1 MNEHSW
7 RELVGEERPVG
18 FDQVAIGVAS
28 SDTMRSWS
36 KGEVKNPETINYR
49 TFKPEKGGLFCE
61 RIFGPT
67 RDWECSCGKYKR
79 IKHKGVICDRCGV
92 EVTLARVR
100 RERMGH
106 IELAVPVSHIW
117 FYKCMPS
124 RLGLMLDMSARQ
136 LERVIYYEDYIVIDP
151 GKTPLQKTQLLNEV
165 EYREAQEQYGEDFVA
180 GMGAE
185 AVKKLLAEIDLNKLN
200 KELEKAMGAT
210 KSKQIRKKLA
220 KRLKLV
226 QGFQNSHARPEWM
239 VLDVLPVI
247 PPDLRPLVPLEG
259 GRFATSDLNDL
270 YRRVI
275 NRNNRLKNLLLLKT
289 PDVIIRN
296 EKRMLQEAVDAL
308 FDNGRH
314 GRAVTGAGNRPLK
327 SLSDMLKGKG
337 GRFRQNLLGKRVD
350 YSGRSVIV
358 IGPELKLHQCGLP
371 KKMALVLFEPFIIRR
386 LKDLGY
392 VHTVRSAKK
401 MIERQTP
408 EVWDILEE
416 VTKGHPVLLNRAPTL
431 HRLSI
436 QAFEPQLIEGEAIRI
451 HPLVCTAYNADFD
464 GDQMAVHVPLSVEA
478 QMEARMLMLA
488 PNNIFSPSSG
498 KPITTPSQD
507 ITLGCYYLTQNPR
520 RAAGSDADGRLPL
533 FSDAIEVEFAMAEG
547 SIRTHD
553 RIRIKNPDHGQQT
566 TFGNADVKIIETT
579 AGRVIFN
586 QIWPKQ
592 LGFFNKAAGKKQLS
606 DIIWRCYQIAGPA
619 ETVATLDK
627 LKELGF
633 AEATKAGISIGISD
647 MIIPKEKQTELENA
661 YKQIRQVEQQYRKG
675 IITDGERY
683 NKIIDIWTH
692 AGDEISSVMFRTLEH
707 NEGRKELN
715 PVYLMVDSGSRGNR
729 QQVRQLAGMRGLMA
743 KPSGEIIERPIT
755 SNFREGLS
763 VLEYFISTHGARK
776 GLADT
781 ALKTADSGYLT
792 RKLVDASQDVII
804 NEEDCGTVNGIVVRS
819 IYEGDEE
826 VVDLAQRIIGRVS
839 CESIADP
846 VEKRKKIVK
855 ANQLIDEKIAAE
867 LQRVGVESLKIR
879 SVLTCECGRSVCA
892 MCYGRNLA
900 TGQFVKLG
908 EAVGIIAAQS
918 IGEPGTQL
926 TMRTFHIGGTAS
938 QTFKQP
944 IIKAKNDGSVRFNEL
959 RTVQALDGSWIVL
972 NKNGSIS
979 VHNAEGRELE
989 SYNVVIGSMI
999 SKDDGASVKK
1009 GETFVQWDPYNV
1021 PILTD
1026 KGGKIEFRDM
1036 IAGVTIK
1043 RDVDEATGLMGTV
1056 IIEHK
1061 EDLHPQIVIMG
1072 EKKEVLASYS
1082 IPAGA
1087 HVIVEEGQ
1095 KVRAGALL
1103 AKTPR
1108 KVAKTKDITGGLPR
1122 VAELFEA
1129 RRPKDAAEI
1138 AKIDGVVEMG
1148 GTVRGKRRLILKDP
1162 DTGSEEEHLIPLTK
1176 HIIVFKGDFVK
1187 KGQQLTEGPV
1197 VPHEILEVCGPQDLQ
1212 EHLVNEVQE
1221 VYRLQGVEINDKHIE
1236 IIVRQMLRKVKITDP
1251 GDTSLLWGDQVDRL
1265 DFEAENQRVVEQGG
1279 KPAEATP
1286 VLLGITKASL
1296 ETDSFIS
1303 AASFQDTT
1311 RVLTEAATLGK
1322 VDRLRGFKENVIMG
1336 HLIPA
1341 GTGFPQHREIKL
1353 VELGE
1358 QIDAPVMEEA
1368 EAQPAIG

>member
-520 RAAGSDADGRLPL
+520 RAAGSDSDGRLPL

-826 VVDLAQRIIGRVS
+826 VVDLTQRIIGRVS
-839 CESIADP
+839 CETIADP

-879 SVLTCECGRSVCA
+879 SVLTCECGRGVCA

-944 IIKAKNDGSVRFNEL
+944 IIKAKNDGSVRFNDL

-999 SKDDGASVKK
+999 SKDDGTSVKK

-1072 EKKEVLASYS
+1072 DKKEVLASYS

-1095 KVRAGALL
+1095 KVRGGALL

-1138 AKIDGVVEMG
+1138 AKIDGIVEMG